1 MKEPIRKVTLK
12 DGTVRYR
19 LVMDIGTD
27 EHGKRKQI
35 TRTFD
40 KLKEARAELSRV
52 RHETGQGT
60 YVKPSKE
67 TVNAYL
73 DGYLKGATRGR
84 RASTTRNYRDA
95 FRPVRERLGERP
107 LQSLTKADIE
117 GLMDWM
123 LTFGRRRGGK
133 PGTGLSGR
141 TARLTLGRLTA
152 ALEMAVLEGK
162 LVRNVAKLV
171 TPPEHTPRERDTWSK
186 AEVRKF
192 LAAASRDRLHAAW
205 RLSLYGLRRGEVLG
219 LRWSDID
226 LKAKTLTVRQARV
239 LVEYKVRIEE
249 PKSRNGYRTL
259 PLDDALVEALTALRK
274 RQLADSAA
282 AGAAYQAGLADLNC
296 YQGGEY
302 LITDE
307 LGMPGPPRVV
317 LRRVRTA
324 AQADRPAPDH
334 PARLTAH
341 DPDPDGARGRPHLY
355 RQQVGRPLR
364 RRVHPAH
371 LRPRK
376 RRRPGAGPPGA
387 RPHSQDRLVAV
398 RDCERPGLTATKRAT
413 SHAREMTLACGD
425 VARSEGLEPPTF

>member
-1 MKEPIRKVTLK
+1 MKEPIRKITLK
-12 DGTVRYR
+12 GGTVRYR
-19 LVMDIGTD
+19 LVVDIGTD

-40 KLKEARAELSRV
+40 KLKEARAELARV
-52 RHETGQGT
+52 RHETGMGT
-60 YVKPSKE
+60 YVQPSKE

-73 DGYLKGATRGR
+73 DSYLKGATRGR
-84 RASTTRNYRDA
+84 RASTTRNYQDA
-95 FRPVRERLGERP
+95 FRPVRERLGDRP

-117 GLMDWM
+117 DLMDWM
-123 LTFGRRRGGK
+123 LTSGRRRGGK

-141 TARLTLGRLTA
+141 SARLTLGRLTA
-152 ALEMAVLEGK
+152 ALEMAVLEGR

-171 TPPEHTPRERDTWSK
+171 KPPEHTPRERETWSK

-192 LAAASRDRLHAAW
+192 LTAASRDRLHAAW
-205 RLSLYGLRRGEVLG
+205 RLSLYGLRREEVLG

-249 PKSRNGYRTL
+249 PKSRNGHRTL

-282 AGAAYQAGLADLNC
+282 AGTAYQAGLAALDW

-307 LGMPGPPRVV
+307 LGMPVHPEWYSDEFGRLLKRIG
-317 LRRVRTA
+317 LRRITLHDSRHTTLTLMEHAGVPISIVSKWAGHYDAAFTQRTYVHA
-324 AQADRPAPDH
+324 STEDLSQGRKVL
-334 PARLTAH
+334 ARIHKIA
-341 DPDPDGARGRPHLY
+341 
-355 RQQVGRPLR
+355 
-364 RRVHPAH
+364 
-371 LRPRK
+371 
-376 RRRPGAGPPGA
+376 
-387 RPHSQDRLVAV
+387 
-398 RDCERPGLTATKRAT
+398 
-413 SHAREMTLACGD
+413 
-425 VARSEGLEPPTF
+425 